1 MKIDL
6 HQPLSRAAQPEQGR
20 SNGKVDSVPAAAAS
34 KAGPAV
40 VTHLSPALQ
49 DSSRDIDMNR
59 VNELRQAISEG
70 RLEIRADKIAD
81 GLLNSV
87 RDLLDDQSR

>member
-1 MKIDL
+1 LKIDH
-6 HQPLSRAAQPEQGR
+6 HQPLYRPTQPEQGNHN
-20 SNGKVDSVPAAAAS
+20 SKVASAPVAAAG

-40 VTHLSPALQ
+40 ITHLSPALQ
-49 DSSRDIDMNR
+49 DTSQDINMSR

-87 RDLLDDQSR
+87 RDLLDDQNR

>member
-1 MKIDL
+1 MKIDH
-6 HQPLSRAAQPEQGR
+6 HQLLSRTTQPEQGR
-20 SNGKVDSVPAAAAS
+20 PNGRVTSDTAGGTG

-40 VTHLSPALQ
+40 VTHLSPAIQ
-49 DSSRDIDMNR
+49 DTSRDIDMTR

-87 RDLLDDQSR
+87 RDLLEQQGR

>member
-1 MKIDL
+1 MKID
-6 HQPLSRAAQPEQGR
+6 HHPPLSRTTRPEQG
-20 SNGKVDSVPAAAAS
+20 SPNGKVAS
-34 KAGPAV
+34 APIAGTGKAGPAA

-49 DSSRDIDMNR
+49 DTSQDIDINR

-81 GLLNSV
+81 GLLSSV
-87 RDLLDDQSR
+87 RDLLDNQSQ